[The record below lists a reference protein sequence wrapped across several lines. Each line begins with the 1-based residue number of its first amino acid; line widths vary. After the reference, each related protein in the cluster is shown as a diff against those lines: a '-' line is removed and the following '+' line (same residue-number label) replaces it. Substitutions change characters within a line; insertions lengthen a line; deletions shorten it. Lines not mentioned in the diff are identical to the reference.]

1 MDGSALVYRVLI
13 VDDHPL
19 IRSMVRLACHSM
31 ADLEVVGEAAD
42 GDHAVAQWRALRP
55 DVVVLDLLLPRRDG
69 LQVAAQMLAEG
80 TSARIL
86 VLTAWDDNAALF
98 EAHRLGVHGYLE
110 KTASLE
116 EIGAGIQAV
125 ARGETAFGESVQRK
139 AHVQLADFAR
149 RARETAKALST
160 LTPRE
165 REVLGLVAEGKSTR
179 QVATRLGLS
188 VRTVETHISNLY
200 QKLGV
205 QTRVQAVYRAHD
217 LGLVDLGSAGSAGP
231 TGA

>member
-1 MDGSALVYRVLI
+1 MDGSARRHRVLI

-19 IRSMVRLACHSM
+19 IRAMVRMACQSLD
-31 ADLEVVGEAAD
+31 DLEIVGEAAD
-42 GDHAVAQWRALRP
+42 GEQALGQWRLLQP

-80 TSARIL
+80 TPARIL

-98 EAHRLGVHGYLE
+98 EAHRLGVHGYIE

-139 AHVQLADFAR
+139 AHLQLADFAR

-165 REVLGLVAEGKSTR
+165 REVLALVAEGRSTR

-188 VRTVETHISNLY
+188 IRTVETHISNLY

-217 LGLVDLGSAGSAGP
+217 LGLVDLGSTGSGSPAGP
-231 TGA
+231 

>member
-1 MDGSALVYRVLI
+1 
-13 VDDHPL
+13 
-19 IRSMVRLACHSM
+19 
-31 ADLEVVGEAAD
+31 
-42 GDHAVAQWRALRP
+42 
-55 DVVVLDLLLPRRDG
+55 
-69 LQVAAQMLAEG
+69 MLAEG

-98 EAHRLGVHGYLE
+98 EAHRLGVQGYLE

-125 ARGETAFGESVQRK
+125 ARGETAFGESVQHK
-139 AHVQLADFAR
+139 ARVQLADFAR

-188 VRTVETHISNLY
+188 IRTVETHISNLY